1 MRSHSIS
8 FSDFLSIT
16 PSSSTHVI
24 ANGRMCS
31 FFMAEH
37 HSVSNFAEDDNEE
50 NDFSIWGAKTFHWS
64 LFLNILS
71 YCYFMT
77 LSHLWINALMIH
89 ILVRSA
95 VNVLNAKHLAALQYS
110 MFLPKKTDHILHLF
124 RCSFVSL
131 VRFYHFIIYWQ
142 LLFILCNM
150 ICFIHSCYCICDSSS
165 TPFSIW

>member
-1 MRSHSIS
+1 MRLYNIS
-8 FSDFLSIT
+8 FSDLLSIT

-24 ANGRMCS
+24 ANGRMSS

-37 HSVSNFAEDDNEE
+37 RSVSNFAEDDNEE
-50 NDFSIWGAKTFHWS
+50 NDFSIWGAKTLHWS

-77 LSHLWINALMIH
+77 LSHLWINALVLP

-95 VNVLNAKHLAALQYS
+95 VNVLIAKHLAALQYS
-110 MFLPKKTDHILHLF
+110 MFLPKKTDHALHLF
-124 RCSFVSL
+124 RWSFVSL
-131 VRFYHFIIYWQ
+131 VRFYNFIKYWQ

-150 ICFIHSCYCICDSSS
+150 ICFIHSCYCIWESLSA
-165 TPFSIW
+165 PFSIW